1 MREPTYDIFRGAI
14 GSGEEVWLEAVSGLL
29 KAHNRMEQI
38 AAAKPGMY
46 FLFNVHDNV
55 VVASA
60 DTTLLA
66 SPSSAR
72 ENKIA

>member
-14 GSGEEVWLEAVSGLL
+14 GSGEEVWVEAVSGLL
-29 KAHNRMEQI
+29 KAHHRMEQI
-38 AAAKPGMY
+38 AAAKPGLY
-46 FLFNVHDNV
+46 FLFDLHTNV

-60 DTTLLA
+60 DTSHPA

-72 ENKIA
+72 EDKIA